1 MASDC
6 PYRIRDVLG
15 PYNRRLR
22 NSAQSDLGMSMSAPL
37 EGITVLEM
45 GSSLAGPY
53 GARLL
58 ADFGAR
64 VIKVEAPGGGDAA
77 RSWGKETLA
86 GTSATYQAL
95 NFGKR
100 SIVVDFK
107 NDVDVGVLKKFIAA
121 EADVVL
127 QNLRPGIADELGL
140 GPTDVTQLNSRII
153 YCNISA
159 FGRSGPYAQMP
170 GYDPLIQAFCGIVDL
185 TGPADGKPARVGVPI
200 IDLGTGLWAA
210 LGVMAALQARAR
222 TGKGSIVDAAMADT
236 AMAYQ
241 TVSQATIEAGGPVP
255 KRSGLTG
262 PLLVPNTGY
271 QTSDGLLIVTVGTDR
286 QFEKLC
292 DVIGKPELAHDER
305 FRTNIARM
313 EHEGVLREELEAV
326 FRNGTRAHWSKLLN
340 SANVPNAP
348 IQNATEVLGHEHTQ
362 AAGIVKPAPDGSF
375 GLVANALK
383 LDGQRPGFESLAPEL
398 GEATDDV
405 LAKYRDG

>member
-1 MASDC
+1 
-6 PYRIRDVLG
+6 
-15 PYNRRLR
+15 
-22 NSAQSDLGMSMSAPL
+22 MSAPL
-37 EGITVLEM
+37 AGITVLEM

-64 VIKVEAPGGGDAA
+64 VIKVEAPGSGDTA
-77 RSWGKETLA
+77 RSWGKEKLA

-107 NDVDVGVLKKFIAA
+107 DETEVDVLKKFIAA

-127 QNLRPGIADELGL
+127 QNLRPGIAEKLGL
-140 GPTDVTQLNSRII
+140 GPEDVTQLNSRIV

-170 GYDPLIQAFCGIVDL
+170 GYDPLIQAFSGIVDL
-185 TGPADGKPARVGVPI
+185 TGPADGSPARVGVPI
-200 IDLGTGLWAA
+200 IDLGTGLWSA
-210 LGVMAALQARAR
+210 LGVMAALHTRAR
-222 TGKGSIVDAAMADT
+222 TGEGSIVDAAMSDT

-241 TVSQATIEAGGPVP
+241 TVSQATIESGGPMP

-271 QTSDGLLIVTVGTDR
+271 QTSDGLLIITVGTDR
-286 QFEKLC
+286 QFGKLC
-292 DVIGKPELAHDER
+292 DVIDRSALAADER
-305 FRTNIARM
+305 FTTNTHRL
-313 EHEGVLREELEAV
+313 EHEGALRQELEVVLRT
-326 FRNGTRAHWSKLLN
+326 NTRAHWSKLLN
-340 SANVPNAP
+340 AANVPNAP
-348 IQNATEVLGHEHTQ
+348 IQSAPEVLAHEQTK
-362 AAGIVKPAPDGSF
+362 ASGVVKSSPDGSF

-383 LDGQRPGFESLAPEL
+383 LDGHRPGFENFAPEL
-398 GEATDDV
+398 GEATEDI
-405 LAKYRDG
+405 LAKYRGT